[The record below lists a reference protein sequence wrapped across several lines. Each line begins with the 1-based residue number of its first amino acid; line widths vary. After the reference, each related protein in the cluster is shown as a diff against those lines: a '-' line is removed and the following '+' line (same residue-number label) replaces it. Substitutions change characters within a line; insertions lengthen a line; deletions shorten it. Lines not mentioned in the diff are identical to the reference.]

1 MAKINWGRV
10 VLGGL
15 LAGAVIFA
23 LELLYDIVSTGQ
35 WEVARKAVGQIL
47 AYVLTFGV
55 GIAAIWLYAAARP
68 RFGPGPKTA
77 ALTGSAYWVIGYVLP
92 SLAWGS
98 MVQVPRRMLVLTLLW
113 TLPEIVTATLVGAW
127 VYKE

>member
-10 VLGGL
+10 LLGGL
-15 LAGAVIFA
+15 LAGAVLFA
-23 LELLYDIVSTGQ
+23 LELIYDAVSTGQ
-35 WEVARKAVGQIL
+35 LEVARKALGQIL

-55 GIAAIWLYAAARP
+55 GLAAVWLYAARS

-77 ALTGSAYWVIGYVLP
+77 ALMGFAYWVIGYVLP

-98 MVQVPRRMLVLTLLW
+98 MAQVPTRTLVLTLLW
-113 TLPEIVTATLVGAW
+113 TLPEIVIATVVGAW
-127 VYKE
+127 VYQE

>member
-10 VLGGL
+10 LLGGL
-15 LAGAVIFA
+15 LAGAVLFA
-23 LELLYDIVSTGQ
+23 LELVYDAVSTGQ
-35 WEVARKAVGQIL
+35 LDVARKALGQIL

-55 GIAAIWLYAAARP
+55 GLAAVWLYAAARP

-77 ALTGSAYWVIGYVLP
+77 ALAGFAYWVIGYVLP

-98 MVQVPRRMLVLTLLW
+98 MAQVPTHTLVLTLLW
-113 TLPEIVTATLVGAW
+113 TLPEIVIATVVGAW
-127 VYKE
+127 VYQE

>member
-10 VLGGL
+10 LLGGL
-15 LAGAVIFA
+15 LAGAVLFA
-23 LELLYDIVSTGQ
+23 LELIYDAVSTGQ
-35 WEVARKAVGQIL
+35 LEVARKALGQIL

-55 GIAAIWLYAAARP
+55 GLAAVWLYAAARS

-77 ALTGSAYWVIGYVLP
+77 ALMGFAYWVIGYVLP

-98 MVQVPRRMLVLTLLW
+98 MAQVPTRTLVLTLLW
-113 TLPEIVTATLVGAW
+113 TLPEIVIATVVGAW
-127 VYKE
+127 VYQE

>member
-10 VLGGL
+10 LLGGL
-15 LAGAVIFA
+15 LAGAVLFA
-23 LELLYDIVSTGQ
+23 LELVYDAVSTGQ
-35 WEVARKAVGQIL
+35 LEVARKALGQIL

-55 GIAAIWLYAAARP
+55 GLAAVWLYAAARP

-77 ALTGSAYWVIGYVLP
+77 ALAGFAYWVIGYVLP

-98 MVQVPRRMLVLTLLW
+98 MAQVPSRTLVLTLLW
-113 TLPEIVTATLVGAW
+113 TLPEIVIATLVGAW
-127 VYKE
+127 VYNE